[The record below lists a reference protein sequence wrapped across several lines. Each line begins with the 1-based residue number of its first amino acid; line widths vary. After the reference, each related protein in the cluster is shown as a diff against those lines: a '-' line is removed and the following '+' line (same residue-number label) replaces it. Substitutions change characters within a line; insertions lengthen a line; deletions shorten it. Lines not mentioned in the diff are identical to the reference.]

1 MSEQVSALV
10 RDELKLARLETTRKD
25 KQTGPAPA
33 FLAAAGRKDQAA
45 RATPPV
51 PQEAGHSVK
60 TDIDEIK
67 EKDPAMTSGPPDIPV
82 PRSRGQ
88 VAG

>member
-67 EKDPAMTSGPPDIPV
+67 ERTL
-82 PRSRGQ
+82 R
-88 VAG
+88 